1 MSWKKLTTIGTVAL
15 LLLLVA
21 SVPGM
26 AQARR
31 HRVLFGFTSANA
43 SDWGMTAA
51 HIRNLMDGLAPE
63 TVEIEVVGFGPG
75 VSILAKGS
83 SAEASIAALMAR
95 NVHFVAC
102 QKAMHAHKMTEA
114 DLIPGVGTVPSGIV
128 EVVTKQEE
136 GWIYIP

>member
-1 MSWKKLTTIGTVAL
+1 MNWKRIWVGGLV
-15 LLLLVA
+15 LLLVA

-26 AQARR
+26 AQTHK
-31 HRVLFGFTSANA
+31 HRVVFGYTAANGA
-43 SDWGMTAA
+43 DWGLTAA
-51 HIRNLMDGLAPE
+51 HIRNLMDGLAPDA
-63 TVEIEVVGFGPG
+63 VEIEVVGFGPG

-83 SAEASIAALMAR
+83 GAEASIAALTAR

-136 GWIYIP
+136 GWTYIP